1 VTHDSARI
9 RLLIGTSNAAKLE
22 RIIRMIEEIP
32 VQPLTPADLGGISAP
47 AEHGDNP
54 YDICRSKA
62 IAYQEAAGVPALSV
76 DSALYID
83 NLPPEE
89 QPGVYVRRLG
99 GTELSDDEL
108 IDAFCGLLR
117 KHGGDSTGYWLTAVA
132 VATSP
137 TDVCSAVY
145 RSPTRKF
152 RTTPSDQRVPG
163 EPLNS
168 ITFLPEFDKY
178 YSELDAA
185 EHDSLVEGF
194 RAVVRSTVR
203 ESFGL
208 S

>member
-1 VTHDSARI
+1 MTTDSERI
-9 RLLIGTSNAAKLE
+9 RLLIGTNNSAKLG
-22 RIIRMIEEIP
+22 RIVRMLARLP
-32 VQPLTPADLGGISAP
+32 VQPLTPSDLGGIVAP
-47 AEHGDNP
+47 VELGSDP
-54 YDICRSKA
+54 EEICRAKA
-62 IAYQEAAGVPALSV
+62 IAYQAVAGLPALSV

-83 NLPPEE
+83 SLPPEE

-99 GTELSDDEL
+99 GHALSDNEL
-108 IDAFCGLLR
+108 VDSFCELLR
-117 KHGGDSTGYWLTAVA
+117 RHGGDSSGYWLTAVA

-137 TDVCSAVY
+137 TDVRAAVY
-145 RSPTRKF
+145 RSPERKF

-203 ESFGL
+203 EAFGL